1 MSRNTKR
8 KGPVVDPEYL
18 EKQKASLLRGHRQVV
33 CLNDK
38 EMAAVDEYCRRF
50 KVKNRSGLFRE
61 ALMERVLSEL
71 EENHPTLF

>member
-1 MSRNTKR
+1 
-8 KGPVVDPEYL
+8 VDPEYL

>member
-1 MSRNTKR
+1 MSRNIKR